1 MAATVAVSTDRVGPT
16 CPTRI
21 ARRRCTAWADGQGL
35 AADPFALAAMLDFRH
50 HSVDGRL
57 DYWTTTLVEEFLS
70 SYALGLLFR

>member
-1 MAATVAVSTDRVGPT
+1 
-16 CPTRI
+16 
-21 ARRRCTAWADGQGL
+21 L

-70 SYALGLLFR
+70 SYALGLLFRYLHTTGLAAPACDSPAATAEAFS

>member
-1 MAATVAVSTDRVGPT
+1 
-16 CPTRI
+16 
-21 ARRRCTAWADGQGL
+21 L